1 MRPALTSLVGNQS
14 LKAKLLSD
22 ISSGTLSHAYII
34 EGKKGSGKHTIAY
47 LVAAALSC
55 ENSKDGNSALPCL
68 KCPSCRK
75 ILEKKSPDVICI
87 TREDKATLSV
97 EKIRTLRNDVRL
109 LPNELEHKIYILEDT
124 DTMTDQAQNAFLLT
138 LEEPPSYVKFFLL
151 CEKSENLLE
160 TIKSRSQRLRT
171 EPIAIQAIDEY
182 LQLNNDDAKRLKLS
196 DPDGYNELLMASEGT
211 IGTALD
217 LLEEK
222 NLKQALEIRVL
233 ARDFIN
239 IIALPNNSESVMG
252 ILSRFDKKR
261 ENVMLQLLAIET
273 ALRDLIAVQRAESA
287 PLLFFHNR
295 SEAFTLSDSVSIN
308 KLIKIYD
315 SLKKTQDAIQQNSNV
330 RLSLTS
336 FFVEINIL

>member
-14 LKAKLLSD
+14 LKTKLLSD

-34 EGKKGSGKHTIAY
+34 EGRKGSGRHTVAY

-55 ENSKDGNSALPCL
+55 ENSKDSNFPLPCL

-75 ILEKKSPDVICI
+75 ILEKKSPDVICV
-87 TREDKATLSV
+87 TREDKATLTV
-97 EKIRTLRNDVRL
+97 ERIRTLRNDVRL

-138 LEEPPSYVKFFLL
+138 LEEPPAYVKFFLL
-151 CEKSENLLE
+151 CENSENLLE
-160 TIKSRSQRLRT
+160 TIKSRAQRLRT

-182 LQLNNDDAKRLKLS
+182 LQTNNDDAKRLKLS
-196 DPDGYNELLMASEGT
+196 EPDSYNELLMASEGT
-211 IGTALD
+211 IGNALD

-222 NLKQALEIRVL
+222 NLKQALATRTL

-239 IIALPNNSESVMG
+239 VIASGNNSEAVMS

-261 ENVMLQLLAIET
+261 EVVMLQLLAIET

-287 PLLFFHNR
+287 PLIFFHDRN
-295 SEAFTLSDSVSIN
+295 EAFSLSDSVSIYR
-308 KLIKIYD
+308 LMKIYD
-315 SLKKTQDAIQQNSNV
+315 SLKKTQDAILQNANV
-330 RLSLTS
+330 RLTLTS